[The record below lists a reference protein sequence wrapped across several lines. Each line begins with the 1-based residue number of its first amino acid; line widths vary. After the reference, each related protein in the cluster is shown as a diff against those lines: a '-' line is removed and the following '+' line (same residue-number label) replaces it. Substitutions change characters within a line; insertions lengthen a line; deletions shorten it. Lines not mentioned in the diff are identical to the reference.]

1 MFIEILLF
9 LLKYIE
15 KFAEVISFFDIN
27 FIEDNEFLKNIKQ
40 IFQEI
45 LKVREI
51 FVENLKH
58 ELGLNLDS
66 LISFGFLILPDAKQ
80 AVDFISKYSYKE
92 NLVNNFIENL
102 EYFKENIYE
111 KYERIYI

>member
-1 MFIEILLF
+1 M
-9 LLKYIE
+9 
-15 KFAEVISFFDIN
+15 
-27 FIEDNEFLKNIKQ
+27 FLKNGKP

-58 ELGLNLDS
+58 ELVLNLDS
-66 LISFGFLILPDAKQ
+66 LISFGFLILPDVKQ
-80 AVDFISKYSYKE
+80 AIDFISKSSYKE
-92 NLVNNFIENL
+92 NLVNNIIENL
-102 EYFKENIYE
+102 ECFKENIYE